1 MSDSKIAPVG
11 LEAIGGLLEI
21 ERQCFKNPW
30 SISHF
35 TSAIKSPL
43 MNIYGYFAA
52 DLITGYIVLY
62 RLSKVL
68 VIANLAVSPDYR
80 AKGIGTALLVYGLE
94 FGRTNHCNY
103 SILDVRQSNEKAV
116 SLYRKEGYVI
126 IGKNKGYYQNPYED
140 SFIMGRAI

>member
-1 MSDSKIAPVG
+1 MSENIIAPVG
-11 LEAIGGLLEI
+11 LEAVAGLLEI

-30 SISHF
+30 NISHF
-35 TSAIKSPL
+35 TSVIKSPH
-43 MNIYGYFAA
+43 MDIYGYFEA
-52 DLITGYIVLY
+52 DLMAGYIVLY

-68 VIANLAVSPDYR
+68 VIANLAVSHEYR

-126 IGKNKGYYQNPYED
+126 IGRNKGYYQNPYED

>member
-1 MSDSKIAPVG
+1 MSEKKIAPVG
-11 LEAIGGLLEI
+11 IESVACLLEI
-21 ERQCFKNPW
+21 EKQCFRNPW

-35 TSAIKSPL
+35 TSAFKSPL
-43 MNIYGYFAA
+43 MDIYAYFAA
-52 DLITGYIVLY
+52 DLVAGYIVLY

-68 VIANLAVSPDYR
+68 VIANLAVSPEYR

-103 SILDVRQSNEKAV
+103 SILDVRQSNEQAI